1 MSVEVNEI
9 DFMVLKQLN
18 EKRVKLK
25 LEEDKFYDHESP
37 MKYIA
42 THKER
47 KQVEKQI
54 FKLIKTL

>member
-9 DFMVLKQLN
+9 DFMALKQLIN
-18 EKRVKLK
+18 KRDKLK
-25 LEEDKFYDHESP
+25 REEKDFYDHESP
-37 MKYIA
+37 KKYLD
-42 THKER
+42 THKKR